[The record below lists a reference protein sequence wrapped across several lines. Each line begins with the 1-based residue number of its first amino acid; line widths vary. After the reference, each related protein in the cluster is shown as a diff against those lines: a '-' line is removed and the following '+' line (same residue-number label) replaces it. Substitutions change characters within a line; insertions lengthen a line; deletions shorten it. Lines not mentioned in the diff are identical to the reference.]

1 MLLIS
6 SMSIAPFIIARPD
19 CLSVVIVLL
28 KYVFRRCN
36 VLNDL
41 LPSAEVTGECTKNAK
56 KNLYVEEENG
66 VAFSKGG

>member
-1 MLLIS
+1 MLTIS
-6 SMSIAPFIIARPD
+6 SIAIAPFIIDRPD

-41 LPSAEVTGECTKNAK
+41 LHSAEVTGKCTKNAK
-56 KNLYVEEENG
+56 KNLYVGEENG